1 MTSLSKERRGYLSL
15 SNSQLE
21 LNTYTMR
28 TDIKIVLLLVDPSLE
43 QPSAD
48 NSRVKSLSQA
58 QAYINSC
65 ITKSELVKYKITPIG
80 SNLIFEI
87 IKTK

>member
-1 MTSLSKERRGYLSL
+1 
-15 SNSQLE
+15 
-21 LNTYTMR
+21 MR

-43 QPSAD
+43 QPTTD

-58 QAYINSC
+58 QAFINSC
-65 ITKSELVKYKITPIG
+65 ITKQEMIKYKITSIG
-80 SNLIFEI
+80 NNLLFEI

>member
-1 MTSLSKERRGYLSL
+1 
-15 SNSQLE
+15 
-21 LNTYTMR
+21 MR

-43 QPSAD
+43 QPATD
-48 NSRVKSLSQA
+48 KSRVKSLSQA

-65 ITKSELVKYKITPIG
+65 ITKQELVKYQITSIG
-80 SNLIFEI
+80 HNLLFEI

>member
-1 MTSLSKERRGYLSL
+1 
-15 SNSQLE
+15 
-21 LNTYTMR
+21 MR

-43 QPSAD
+43 QPTTDS
-48 NSRVKSLSQA
+48 SRVKSLSQA

-65 ITKSELVKYKITPIG
+65 ITKQELMKYKITPIG
-80 SNLIFEI
+80 ALLLFEI

>member
-1 MTSLSKERRGYLSL
+1 
-15 SNSQLE
+15 
-21 LNTYTMR
+21 MR

-43 QPSAD
+43 QATTEGC
-48 NSRVKSLSQA
+48 RVKSLSQA

-65 ITKSELVKYKITPIG
+65 ITKQELVKYKITPIG

>member
-1 MTSLSKERRGYLSL
+1 
-15 SNSQLE
+15 
-21 LNTYTMR
+21 MR

-43 QPSAD
+43 QPATE

-58 QAYINSC
+58 QAFINSC
-65 ITKSELVKYKITPIG
+65 ITKQELVKYQITPIG
-80 SNLIFEI
+80 ALLLFEI

>member
-1 MTSLSKERRGYLSL
+1 
-15 SNSQLE
+15 
-21 LNTYTMR
+21 MR

-43 QPSAD
+43 QPTTD

-65 ITKSELVKYKITPIG
+65 ITKQELVKYKVTHIG
-80 SNLIFEI
+80 QNLLFEI
-87 IKTK
+87 IKNK